1 MHGNDSLADVLALK
15 FPPVAFYSLH
25 VVKDDRK
32 ERSSAANEDLPSTG
46 RMDAFNSADLK
57 RINNYTKLW
66 MPDYFKYSWSSE
78 TCLVS
83 DQFFFLFLFAKANSH
98 QNDILNT

>member
-15 FPPVAFYSLH
+15 FPPIAFYLVY

-32 ERSSAANEDLPSTG
+32 ERSSAANGDLPPTG

-57 RINNYTKLW
+57 RINNYTKL
-66 MPDYFKYSWSSE
+66 
-78 TCLVS
+78 
-83 DQFFFLFLFAKANSH
+83 
-98 QNDILNT
+98 